1 MAVIET
7 TTFRLAPGVDEA
19 AFLVVDEQLRTG
31 FLYRR
36 PGLLRATTA
45 RAESGEWI
53 LVVVWASADEADA
66 AATQA
71 GSDATT
77 AELLHM
83 VDAASVDR
91 RRYATFD

>member
-1 MAVIET
+1 
-7 TTFRLAPGVDEA
+7 
-19 AFLVVDEQLRTG
+19 
-31 FLYRR
+31 
-36 PGLLRATTA
+36 
-45 RAESGEWI
+45 
-53 LVVVWASADEADA
+53 VVWASADEADA